1 MIGGDWIVPQREQ
14 AFREHAWA
22 DVEMMAL
29 ADDVSHLLCELIERF
44 KVAPADGDASADDV
58 RRHALWF
65 MAIIAFRALRA
76 AMNTFAIGYEDQAV
90 GFSRLL
96 DEVHN
101 RAQAVHGDAS
111 GKEARAWLA
120 GRNYGK
126 GAKLAGRE
134 FWDYLSGPVH
144 ANVRAVLDWLTITQ
158 PDGSNEVKLGPERRP
173 TVANATLTLMAS
185 ETRDIANLLAL
196 HFGVRLD
203 LRALDSKIHAA
214 KGKYIPE
221 DE

>member
-1 MIGGDWIVPQREQ
+1 
-14 AFREHAWA
+14 
-22 DVEMMAL
+22 
-29 ADDVSHLLCELIERF
+29 
-44 KVAPADGDASADDV
+44 
-58 RRHALWF
+58 
-65 MAIIAFRALRA
+65 
-76 AMNTFAIGYEDQAV
+76 
-90 GFSRLL
+90 
-96 DEVHN
+96 
-101 RAQAVHGDAS
+101 
-111 GKEARAWLA
+111 LA
-120 GRNYGK
+120 GRNLGK

-173 TVANATLTLMAS
+173 VVANATLTLMAS

-221 DE
+221 DG

>member
-1 MIGGDWIVPQREQ
+1 VPQREE
-14 AFREHAWA
+14 AFREGAWA

-29 ADDVSHLLCELIERF
+29 ADDASRLLCDLIERF

-111 GKEARAWLA
+111 GKEAREWLA
-120 GRNYGK
+120 GRNLGK

-173 TVANATLTLMAS
+173 VVANATLTLMAS

-221 DE
+221 DG